1 MRQVISV
8 LFVTLVLALIIG
20 IPVGFAIGIS
30 STLYLVLQ
38 GFPPV
43 GIISQ
48 RMVEGVNSFPLMA
61 LPLFIL
67 SGEIMAYGSTPRL
80 MRLANMILGRVPGGL
95 GATAAAGCGFFGAI
109 SGSGVATTAAIG
121 GMMGPEMV
129 RKGYGAGFTASL
141 LAGAGAL
148 GIVIPPSLSMV
159 VYGTTASVSIGNLF
173 LAGII
178 PGLLAVAS
186 LIFLT
191 MYIGSK
197 RGYKSETKTFS
208 GEQRLKIV
216 LDAALPLVMPAI
228 ILGGVLSG
236 IVTPTESAVI
246 AVVYAFIL
254 ATLVYKEL
262 SMKSFIKICINSA
275 ISSSVIM
282 FIMSTATPF
291 GWIMATQNIPQVFAR
306 TLLSISNNPTTL
318 YLLITL
324 LLLFLGT
331 FMETNSTIILMTP
344 IFLPIVANLGMDP
357 IHFGIAMIL
366 NLAVGG
372 ATPPLAV
379 CLFTSTRILGIR
391 IEDTFPDIFYIVGTL
406 ILVLI
411 LVVLIP
417 QLSMWLPTVIR

>member
-1 MRQVISV
+1 MVSI
-8 LFVTLVLALIIG
+8 LFLTLVIALIIG
-20 IPVGFAIGIS
+20 IPVGFAVGIS
-30 STLYLVLQ
+30 STLYLIMQ

-43 GIISQ
+43 SIVAQ

-80 MRLANMILGRVPGGL
+80 MKLANMFLGRVPGGL

-121 GMMGPEMV
+121 GIMGPEMV
-129 RKGYGAGFTASL
+129 KKGYKPGFTASL

-159 VYGTTASVSIGNLF
+159 VYGTTGSVSIGNLF

-178 PGLLAVAS
+178 PGILAVGA
-186 LIFLT
+186 LIALSV
-191 MYIGSK
+191 YIGK
-197 RGYKSETKTFS
+197 RRGYLSDEGKYSRDQKF
-208 GEQRLKIV
+208 KII
-216 LDAALPLVMPAI
+216 LDAALPLLMPGI

-236 IVTPTESAVI
+236 AVTPTESAVV

-254 ATLVYKEL
+254 ATFVYRELTFRSLV
-262 SMKSFIKICINSA
+262 SICINSA
-275 ISSSVIM
+275 ISSSIIM

-291 GWIMATQNIPQVFAR
+291 GWIMATQNIPQLFAKG
-306 TLLSISNNPTTL
+306 LLAISSNPTII

-344 IFLPIVANLGMDP
+344 ILLPIVVNLGMDP

-391 IEDTFPDIFYIVGTL
+391 IEDTFPDIFYVVGTL
-406 ILVLI
+406 ALTLL

-417 QLSMWLPTVIR
+417 QLSMWLPNLVR